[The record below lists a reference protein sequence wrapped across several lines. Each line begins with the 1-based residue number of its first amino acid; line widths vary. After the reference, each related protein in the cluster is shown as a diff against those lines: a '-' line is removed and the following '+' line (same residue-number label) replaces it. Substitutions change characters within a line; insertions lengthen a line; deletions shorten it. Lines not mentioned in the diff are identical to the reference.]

1 MNVLK
6 YKDFHD
12 YGLPHNKADSPTKI
26 MENINYLYNKMKQC
40 TRNVTYFDLY
50 KINTIITQDSEFEAQ
65 VNALEPYT
73 TAIINANITTAT
85 DIYSPGDMIVKNIDG
100 TTSTI
105 FAQRGG
111 IFYPKMVTK
120 TDDLNTNNFTYD
132 FSFAFQSAAPTADTS
147 SEAMKDEETS
157 TSTWTAD
164 YAAEIIF
171 KELKSGT
178 PASPY
183 NQVFTKP
190 TSSNWTTSE
199 EEHIDINTTTM
210 VFGVVAAHLEKTNN
224 NTTTHIP
231 IEPIAHCYSTNEE
244 IYMDQEISY
253 SKTKDAT
260 EDSPQEGEYIIKYP
274 LTALCTKV
282 VIK

>member
-12 YGLPHNKADSPTKI
+12 YGLPHNKADNPTKI

-40 TRNVTYFDLY
+40 TRNVTFFDLY

-65 VNALEPYT
+65 INALEPYS
-73 TAIINANITTAT
+73 TAIINSNITTAKQV
-85 DIYSPGDMIVKNIDG
+85 YSPGDMIVKNIDG

-105 FAQRGG
+105 IAQRGG
-111 IFYPKMVTK
+111 IFYPKTIK
-120 TDDLNTNNFTYD
+120 KLDSNNNNFSYE
-132 FSFAFQSAAPTADTS
+132 FSFDFRSAAPAVTTPT
-147 SEAMKDEETS
+147 EAKKDEA

-171 KELKSGT
+171 NGLKSGV

-183 NQVFTKP
+183 NKVFTKP
-190 TSSNWTTSE
+190 TSSNWTTSKE
-199 EEHIDINTTTM
+199 ENIDINTTTM
-210 VFGVVAAHLEKTNN
+210 AFGITAAHLEKTNN
-224 NTTTHIP
+224 NTTTYIP

-253 SKTKDAT
+253 SKIKDAI

-274 LTALCTKV
+274 LTSLCTKV